1 MKGIT
6 AGLLVIAAGLG
17 GLLGYQK
24 FGAGPEYGSEVETM
38 PRVPDLKLVRE
49 DGQQTT
55 LLSGPERLHLVFFGF
70 TRCPDVC
77 PVTLSM
83 LKDAVAKLK
92 AADQSKVQVD
102 FLTVDPQH
110 DTPDQLNSYLNKFNP
125 AFLGYTGKPADLEQM
140 ERAFFV
146 SNVRLPGGNFQ
157 HGDAVAV
164 VDRQGRF
171 RRVYNT
177 DWVAAGKLG
186 KDLPA
191 LLRTY

>member
-6 AGLLVIAAGLG
+6 AGLLVVAAGLG
-17 GLLGYQK
+17 GVLGYQK
-24 FGAGPEYGSEVETM
+24 LGAGPKYGSEVETM
-38 PRVPDLKLVRE
+38 PRVPGLPLVRD
-49 DGQQTT
+49 DGQPAT
-55 LLSGPERLHLVFFGF
+55 LLGGPERLHLVFFGF

-77 PVTLSM
+77 PVTLGV
-83 LKDAVAKLK
+83 LKGAVAKLD
-92 AADQSKVQVD
+92 AADQNKVQVD

-110 DTPDQLNSYLNKFNP
+110 DTPEQMNRYLNKFNP
-125 AFLGYTGKPADLEQM
+125 NFLGYTGKPADLEQM

-146 SNVRLPGGNFQ
+146 SNVRLPNGNFQ

-177 DWVAAGKLG
+177 DRVAAGELT

-191 LLRTY
+191 LLRVY